1 MGSKAKWIIRIHA
14 TESEQKLIGSW
25 SPLELVEDNEYLN
38 TRMVIRARC
47 GYIVE
52 VIDARTRK
60 LISVPENF
68 ILTTKIGGWEGVYIQ
83 PGLDIDSFIVEF
95 V

>member
-1 MGSKAKWIIRIHA
+1 MASKAKWIIRIHA
-14 TESEQKLIGSW
+14 TESEKKRFTGRNE
-25 SPLELVEDNEYLN
+25 LELVEDNEYLN
-38 TRMVIRARC
+38 TRIVVRVRV

-52 VIDARTRK
+52 VLDARTRM

-68 ILTTKIGGWEGVYIQ
+68 ILTTKTGRWEGVYIQ
-83 PGLDIDSFIVEF
+83 PGLSIDSFLAEF